1 MGGEGGSHSRG
12 SRKEL
17 RVYSRELH
25 VLGEAV
31 TGLERHG
38 CDGIENWGRSRKW
51 EVGSKN
57 RKNGEIRRRARAF
70 NIPRSGAYTYRPIG
84 RVDMTNSGTSL
95 IHEVIRIRKRP
106 NRMD

>member
-38 CDGIENWGRSRKW
+38 CDGIENWGRSRKQESQEW
-51 EVGSKN
+51 GDKA
-57 RKNGEIRRRARAF
+57 KGK
-70 NIPRSGAYTYRPIG
+70 G
-84 RVDMTNSGTSL
+84 L
-95 IHEVIRIRKRP
+95 
-106 NRMD
+106 